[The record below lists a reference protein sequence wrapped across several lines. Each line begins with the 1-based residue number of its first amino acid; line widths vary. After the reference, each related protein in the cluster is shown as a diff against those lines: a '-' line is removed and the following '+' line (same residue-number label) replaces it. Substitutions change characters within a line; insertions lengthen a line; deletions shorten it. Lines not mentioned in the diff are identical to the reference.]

1 MKAFIR
7 SPALF
12 SSLLLVLILM
22 LSIKNS
28 AHGRAVGPQLNK
40 GRGSEQKTRND
51 CPTEMDSL
59 FPTSVEVS
67 INISNMNDTTKMAQ
81 DVNLRSLS
89 PWNYSITKDPN
100 RFPQVI
106 IEAKCRHYSC
116 VDSTGRE
123 DHSVNSVP
131 IQQEILVLRRK
142 LRDCQHVYRLEKQ
155 LITVGCTCVT
165 PLIQH
170 QS

>member
-1 MKAFIR
+1 
-7 SPALF
+7 PAPLPTLEGF